1 MLKSIS
7 RFASSFAA
15 FLSDA
20 SSSIDAEQRMLDIR
34 TEMLD
39 ALSQTKPLQPLAP
52 SRTWYSVAGATDI
65 QTLWYLRSNVL
76 HVLADCQG
84 EQTASARMQSI
95 TEMFRGVI
103 PKNQMPVIRPAACL
117 RQSHAMRASGQTPGA

>member
-20 SSSIDAEQRMLDIR
+20 SSSIDAEQRMVDIR
-34 TEMLD
+34 AEMLD
-39 ALSQTKPLQPLAP
+39 ALSQTKPHQPLAP
-52 SRTWYSVAGATDI
+52 SRTWYCVAGATDL

-76 HVLADCQG
+76 HVLADSQG
-84 EQTASARMQSI
+84 EQAASARLQTI

-103 PKNQMPVIRPAACL
+103 PKNQMPVARPGACL
-117 RQSHAMRASGQTPGA
+117 QESRAMRASGQTPHA